1 MIPRAIALGIL
12 ILGAGGGVA
21 SAQESAPTLER
32 HPIAVARATATNP
45 ATALDDF
52 REVLDGFD
60 RVRAEKIEQHYRE
73 TGNREKRL
81 LEKRFGLVEHRF
93 RVSADPR
100 DIYAYWDTG
109 RHAAWI
115 RAEVLRE
122 ITEGWYSAYYF
133 FDGVIRPNV
142 FAPLWRLRSE
152 ETAVHEKIHLLQPRL
167 YAALDLACR
176 WRSLDDP
183 CAASMEPVAAYLTE
197 WAVRKRATPW
207 RDDRSVNR
215 SVGIHF
221 ERESRRC
228 RQNESLPRCPEAR
241 RVQQYLVLPVEIAKL
256 VDRYGLEG
264 GLRRFVEAIDEG
276 EVAVD
281 TGSSAGI

>member
-1 MIPRAIALGIL
+1 MIPRAIALGAL
-12 ILGAGGGVA
+12 VLGVGCGVA
-21 SAQESAPTLER
+21 SAQEPAPRLER
-32 HPIAVARATATNP
+32 HPVTVARATATNP
-45 ATALDDF
+45 AAALDTFIDAL
-52 REVLDGFD
+52 ESFD
-60 RVRAEKIEQHYRE
+60 RARAEAIEEHYRE
-73 TGNREKRL
+73 AGNREKRL

-109 RHAAWI
+109 RHAARV

-142 FAPLWRLRSE
+142 FARAWRLRSD

-167 YAALDLACR
+167 YATLDLTCR
-176 WRSLDDP
+176 WRRLDDP

-197 WAVRKRATPW
+197 WAVRKRVTPW
-207 RDDRSVNR
+207 RDDKSVNR
-215 SVGIHF
+215 RVGLHF

-228 RQNESLPRCPEAR
+228 QENRSLPRCPEAR
-241 RVQQYLVLPVEIAKL
+241 RVHQYLVLPIEIAKL

-264 GLRRFVEAIDEG
+264 GLRRFVEAIGEG
-276 EVAVD
+276 EVAVR